1 MRVSTGLAAAA
12 ALGLTVTIGAR
23 VAGQAPQPAPAPAA
37 QTAQEGHGGPAQP
50 GAAQT
55 PQTPPAPQRRAQAR
69 FPAHQRPPADP
80 AVVERG
86 RGLYISTCGACH
98 GVDARGGQLG
108 GPNLLRSALA
118 LRDQDGE
125 LIGEVVKNGRPGTI
139 MVPMP
144 LPDDDIKA
152 IATYIHHLQAQG
164 SNQGGP
170 PPGPPVE
177 LNILVGDAA
186 AGQKYFAAKCA
197 TCHSPTGD
205 LQGIASRYEEPKM
218 LQNLWVSGGRAG
230 RRPGGSGSSGQQGG
244 APDRSV
250 VTARVTLPSG
260 ETIEGPLVRYDDFL
274 VTIRLAD
281 GTTRTLR
288 RNGDQPRL
296 EINDPLAGHTELLAV
311 LTEKDMHDVTAYLA
325 TLK

>member
-12 ALGLTVTIGAR
+12 ALGLTVMIGAR
-23 VAGQAPQPAPAPAA
+23 VAGQAPQPAPPAA
-37 QTAQEGHGGPAQP
+37 GQSAQEGHGGPAQP
-50 GAAQT
+50 GAQPA
-55 PQTPPAPQRRAQAR
+55 QTPPAPPRRSTAR

-86 RGLYISTCGACH
+86 RGVYAGLCGACH

-108 GPNLLRSALA
+108 GPNLLRSALV
-118 LRDQDGE
+118 LQDQEGE
-125 LIGEVVKNGRPGTI
+125 TIGEVVKNGRPGTI

-144 LPDDDIKA
+144 VPDEDIKA
-152 IATYIHHLQAQG
+152 IAAYLHHLQAQG

-177 LNILVGDAA
+177 LDILVGDAA
-186 AGQKYFAAKCA
+186 AGEQYFAAKCA
-197 TCHSPTGD
+197 TCHSASGD
-205 LQGIASRYEEPKM
+205 LRGVASRFEEPKQ
-218 LQNLWVSGGRAG
+218 LQNAWVSGGRAV
-230 RRPGGSGSSGQQGG
+230 RRGGGGPGGSGQPGA

-250 VTARVTLPSG
+250 VTATITLPSG
-260 ETIEGPLVRYDDFL
+260 ETIQGPLVRYDDFL
-274 VTIRLAD
+274 VTIRLED
-281 GTTRTLR
+281 GTTRTFP
-288 RNGDQPRL
+288 RNGDQPVL
-296 EINDPLAGHTELLAV
+296 AINDPLAGHTELLAV